1 MASSGAFFVQS
12 RPYGY
17 ALASMMISLTYV
29 RNRTIMHKYDFAL
42 GGTPWSTM
50 FLKSCTG
57 STICWRRRTPSTTR
71 PPLRLGIAD
80 STMRIL
86 YTILDNGERCL
97 LSDVY
102 KQSGISKQ
110 TVNSA
115 LRKLESGNMVYLEN
129 HKGKAKT
136 VCLTDAGKALVQQT
150 AARLYDAERRAL
162 ETWTGE
168 EIDQHIAL
176 LEKYLHALTEQ
187 VQAL

>member
-1 MASSGAFFVQS
+1 MTEYTVHNECDTYHVTTIFQNGKEEKQGHNGRQKTQHASH
-12 RPYGY
+12 
-17 ALASMMISLTYV
+17 ALTDAVYHQAS
-29 RNRTIMHKYDFAL
+29 
-42 GGTPWSTM
+42 
-50 FLKSCTG
+50 
-57 STICWRRRTPSTTR
+57 
-71 PPLRLGIAD
+71 LRLGIAD

-176 LEKYLHALTEQ
+176 LEKYLDALTEQ

>member
-1 MASSGAFFVQS
+1 MFFIS
-12 RPYGY
+12 
-17 ALASMMISLTYV
+17 ALT
-29 RNRTIMHKYDFAL
+29 
-42 GGTPWSTM
+42 
-50 FLKSCTG
+50 
-57 STICWRRRTPSTTR
+57 
-71 PPLRLGIAD
+71 
-80 STMRIL
+80 
-86 YTILDNGERCL
+86 CL

-115 LRKLESGNMVYLEN
+115 LRKLESDSMVYLEN

-176 LEKYLHALTEQ
+176 LEKYLNALTEQ